1 MCQGCM
7 QDILHVCVSV
17 LYNYII
23 DMENSV
29 LAELE
34 GVESELLV
42 VGEQITDL
50 LEVGHACVYTCLY

>member
-1 MCQGCM
+1 M